1 VGSASRGRH
10 RGAGRRG
17 SLSPSRLAL
26 AWLLVLA
33 TAGTVAAVRSATSGS
48 DPAEAVA
55 ASGDTWPEPSGE
67 DGPGAGSP
75 SPAEAPSAPP
85 PAWEAFAEGL
95 GVLVHLPAP
104 DPILVAFHEAVKD
117 DAMAMNPI
125 GTLVRNANR
134 RRYRVPPPD
143 APGPA
148 YIVMRTRHRET
159 PPTSAADVVYRAGT
173 PIRAPVTGR
182 VTGVR
187 VYSLYGL
194 VDDYRVAILPRG
206 APHVRVVMIHLTS
219 LEVEKGDLVF
229 ATLSVLGRPRV
240 LPFGSQVD
248 EYQDEGEPHVH
259 IEVKDAA
266 AAAPR

>member
-1 VGSASRGRH
+1 
-10 RGAGRRG
+10 
-17 SLSPSRLAL
+17 
-26 AWLLVLA
+26 VLA
-33 TAGTVAAVRSATSGS
+33 TAGAVVAVRSATSGS
-48 DPAEAVA
+48 DPAEATA
-55 ASGDTWPEPSGE
+55 TEGDAGPEPSGE
-67 DGPGAGSP
+67 DAPGAGSP
-75 SPAEAPSAPP
+75 SPTEAPTPPP

-104 DPILVAFHEAVKD
+104 GPILVAFHEAVKD
-117 DAMAMNPI
+117 DAVAMTPI
-125 GTLVRNANR
+125 GTLERNANR
-134 RRYRVPPPD
+134 RRYPEPPPD
-143 APGPA
+143 APGSA
-148 YIVMRTRHRET
+148 YIVMRTRHRDT
-159 PPTSAADVVYRAGT
+159 PPTSAADVVYPAGT

-182 VTGVR
+182 VTGIR

-248 EYQDEGEPHVH
+248 DYQDEGEPHVH

-266 AAAPR
+266 APPPR

>member
-10 RGAGRRG
+10 RGTGRRG
-17 SLSPSRLAL
+17 VLPPSRLAL

-48 DPAEAVA
+48 DPAEAA
-55 ASGDTWPEPSGE
+55 AQASDAGPEPSG
-67 DGPGAGSP
+67 DAGPGAGSAA
-75 SPAEAPSAPP
+75 PAEPPSAPP
-85 PAWEAFAEGL
+85 PAWEGFAEGL

-117 DAMAMNPI
+117 DAVAMTPI

-134 RRYRVPPPD
+134 RRYPGPPPD
-143 APGPA
+143 ASGPD
-148 YIVMRTRHRET
+148 YVVMRTRHRDT
-159 PPTSAADVVYRAGT
+159 PPTSAADVVYPAGT
-173 PIRAPVTGR
+173 PMRAPVTGR

-248 EYQDEGEPHVH
+248 DYQDEGEPHVH
-259 IEVKDAA
+259 IEVKDVAA
-266 AAAPR
+266 TAPR